1 MAYSTSNPP
10 ALVSQLLGK
19 AGGSVWI
26 YDSAD
31 AATVVRVT
39 GYITNGYDLGMKVGD
54 IVDQIDS
61 AGATVAYRYVVKSVA
76 VDGAADLSD
85 GTAVVVTD
93 TD

>member
-10 ALVSQLLGK
+10 ALISQLVGK
-19 AGGSVWI
+19 AGGSVWL
-26 YDSAD
+26 YDSTD

-39 GYITNGYDLGMKVGD
+39 GYITNGDDLGMAIGD

-61 AGATVAYRYVVKSVA
+61 TGATVAHRYVVVSVA
-76 VDGAADLSD
+76 AGGAADLSD
-85 GTAVVVTD
+85 GTALVVTD